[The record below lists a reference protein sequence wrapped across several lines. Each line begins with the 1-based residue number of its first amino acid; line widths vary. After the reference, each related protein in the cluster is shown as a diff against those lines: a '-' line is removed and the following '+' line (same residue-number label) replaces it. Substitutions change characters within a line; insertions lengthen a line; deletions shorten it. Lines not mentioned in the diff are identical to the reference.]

1 MEGKNLQGKGEL
13 AMESESLQ
21 WKVKACEEWVS
32 L

>member
-1 MEGKNLQGKGEL
+1 MEGKNLQWKVKTCKEKG
-13 AMESESLQ
+13 SLQ